1 MEIKKSHTFKPSTD
15 KIVEVKKKKT
25 DVKSDVVHDF
35 GEMDFPPN
43 KKDFTEE
50 IDAPVALKDDVRESG
65 VCGKCR
71 KRYTAV
77 PVIDGVPQC
86 PRCYK
91 L

>member
-1 MEIKKSHTFKPSTD
+1 MSSNSDKSDKKKSFLSKFNAPS
-15 KIVEVKKKKT
+15 
-25 DVKSDVVHDF
+25 
-35 GEMDFPPN
+35 
-43 KKDFTEE
+43 
-50 IDAPVALKDDVRESG
+50 ALKDDKRASG

-86 PRCYK
+86 PHCDS